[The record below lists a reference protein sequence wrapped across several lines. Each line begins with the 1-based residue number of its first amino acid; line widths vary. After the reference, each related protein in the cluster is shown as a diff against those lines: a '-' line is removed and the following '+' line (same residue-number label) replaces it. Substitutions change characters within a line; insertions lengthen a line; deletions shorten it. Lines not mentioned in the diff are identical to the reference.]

1 MFHADK
7 LPREHHTLQ
16 HPLATIGDLVDAE
29 VCELVSPAGGI
40 QGVVMVKAERLCQ
53 GGTQHDNALVSK
65 HALET

>member
-1 MFHADK
+1 MTWPSWPYLTVNLSVFDADK

-40 QGVVMVKAERLCQ
+40 QSVVMVKAECLCQ
-53 GGTQHDNALVSK
+53 
-65 HALET
+65 